1 MSREGT
7 HLDQRKIKV
16 IIEYL
21 MLISITNIK
30 TFLGFTG
37 YYQNY
42 VDAPPSF
49 LMDSVTSPK
58 KKTTKGE
65 GVGMR
70 SLARNISRVEGRV
83 EAS

>member
-1 MSREGT
+1 
-7 HLDQRKIKV
+7 
-16 IIEYL
+16 

-49 LMDSVTSPK
+49 LMDSVASSK
-58 KKTTKGE
+58 KKTTEGE

-70 SLARNISRVEGRV
+70 SLARSISRVEGHV
-83 EAS
+83 EASRLDYKIDKQIIYSHGPA